1 MYNCYSNMN
10 INLYYPTLLFKAN
23 KINLNNRNN
32 DLVNIR
38 RNDFIDY
45 PIFYKPDE
53 YTQKQIIEF
62 SNKNK
67 YKNYD
72 INLLTTDDW
81 DYAPYKVATMAKY
94 LEENGRNSL
103 IENSYPKIFQGIN
116 KQKLISNLDTLSYIM
131 RSEQP
136 KDEFNFDIDNKKL
149 TAKYLGKGCNS
160 IVYQLKDDKNNVVAM
175 KSYLKPDQVDNYS
188 IWGELAVYIA
198 TKDKHINN
206 IPELYLSNP
215 IATKVED
222 STFEPTELYDVDNIK
237 DYDGQKG
244 AWTIIECIT
253 AETPKK
259 PYGISLAEWLN
270 KNNLHHL
277 DASPDN
283 VIGNYVTDLGG
294 ISN

>member
-1 MYNCYSNMN
+1 MN

-23 KINLNNRNN
+23 KINLNKRND
-32 DLVNIR
+32 DLVDVR

-53 YTQKQIIEF
+53 YTQKQITEF

-72 INLLTTDDW
+72 IEQLTTEDW
-81 DYAPYKVATMAKY
+81 YYAPYKVATMAKY
-94 LEENGRNSL
+94 LEENGGNSL

-116 KQKLISNLDTLSYIM
+116 KQKLISNLDTLSFIM
-131 RSEQP
+131 RNEQP
-136 KDEFNFDIDNKKL
+136 KDELDFQIDNKNL

-222 STFEPTELYDVDNIK
+222 STFEPTELCDVDNIK

-244 AWTIIECIT
+244 AWTIIEYIT
-253 AETPKK
+253 PETPKK
-259 PYGISLAEWLN
+259 PYGIGISEWLDE
-270 KNNLHHL
+270 NNLYHL

-294 ISN
+294 ISK